1 MKTGLILQQQHIYHP
16 PTNNILLI
24 IPPTEREKEK
34 KEVPNKSILTIEF
47 KKERGATLL
56 SPPDELILR
65 DLHYHTPH
73 DTYRRHNSSLAEATV
88 EAIIAGWARQCARW
102 RCSFLR
108 ACPSLYLQ
116 SDQPFHG
123 TASNQ
128 RAVRLSMNDQLQP
141 PIL

>member
-1 MKTGLILQQQHIYHP
+1 MKTGLILQHQHIYHP

-24 IPPTEREKEK
+24 IPPTEREKK

-73 DTYRRHNSSLAEATV
+73 DTPTGGITAVSPRPRSRQSSLAGLDSAHV
-88 EAIIAGWARQCARW
+88 GAAH
-102 RCSFLR
+102 SFEPVLHYIYKVTNHFME
-108 ACPSLYLQ
+108 LLQ
-116 SDQPFHG
+116 
-123 TASNQ
+123 T
-128 RAVRLSMNDQLQP
+128 RER
-141 PIL
+141 

>member
-1 MKTGLILQQQHIYHP
+1 MKTGQTLPHQHIYH

-24 IPPTEREKEK
+24 IPPTEREKK

-73 DTYRRHNSSLAEATV
+73 DTPTGGITEVSPRPRSRQSLL
-88 EAIIAGWARQCARW
+88 AGLDSAHVGAAH
-102 RCSFLR
+102 SFEPVLHYIYKVTNHFME
-108 ACPSLYLQ
+108 LLQ
-116 SDQPFHG
+116 
-123 TASNQ
+123 T
-128 RAVRLSMNDQLQP
+128 RER
-141 PIL
+141 